1 MSRYISSNID
11 LLLPWYSTI
20 DEDYAFKKIV
30 GGFLLA
36 FLLFSVLV
44 AFYPVPEKT
53 REQKETLPPQLARVI
68 LEKKELPIQPP
79 PKPKEKK
86 PEPKKPEPKKLEPKK
101 SEPKKSEPKKVEPR
115 KKPKL
120 TQEQKIDKAR
130 QEATAQIVQFQD
142 SLAELRDLTIDTA
155 DTKNLTRAGENAVK
169 TQRSVIANVS
179 ASAKTSSG
187 GIQVSKQSVN
197 TGGAALSG
205 TKNTKI
211 KSSLADTQRKANAQ
225 RKTKTTSDGRKLAE
239 RSAESIRKVIDI
251 NKAAL
256 DTTYQR
262 ALRKNP
268 ALEGAFIVRLIIEP
282 NGQVSSATVIDSE
295 LEDPALE
302 KKLLARIRLFNF
314 GAANVAKTPVKYTFN
329 FLPQ

>member
-1 MSRYISSNID
+1 LSQAISLNID

-20 DEDYAFKKIV
+20 DEDRSFKKIV

-36 FLLFSVLV
+36 FLLFSIIV

-68 LEKKELPIQPP
+68 LEKKELPPP
-79 PKPKEKK
+79 PVPKPKPLEKKPELKK
-86 PEPKKPEPKKLEPKK
+86 PEPKKPEPKKIEL
-101 SEPKKSEPKKVEPR
+101 KKSEPKKVEPVV
-115 KKPKL
+115 
-120 TQEQKIDKAR
+120 TQQQKIDVAK

-142 SLAELRDLTIDTA
+142 SLAQLRDLTIDTA
-155 DTKNLTRAGENAVK
+155 ANNNLTRGAADAVA
-169 TQRSVIANVS
+169 TQRNVIANV
-179 ASAKTSSG
+179 AKTSSG
-187 GIQVSKQSVN
+187 GIRISKQSVN

-205 TKNTKI
+205 TKNTKV
-211 KSSLADTQRKANAQ
+211 KSSLADSQRKSNSQ
-225 RKTKTTSDGRKLAE
+225 RKTTTTSDGRKLAE

-268 ALEGAFIVRLIIEP
+268 VLEGAFIVRLIIEP
-282 NGQVSSATVIDSE
+282 NGQVSSVTIIDSE
-295 LEDPALE
+295 LEDDALE

-314 GAANVAKTPVKYTFN
+314 GTASVAQTPVKYTFN

>member
-1 MSRYISSNID
+1 MSRYISPNID

-20 DEDYAFKKIV
+20 DEDNTFKKIV
-30 GGFLLA
+30 GSFLLA
-36 FLLFSVLV
+36 FLLFSVVV

-53 REQKETLPPQLARVI
+53 REEKETLPPQLARVI
-68 LEKKELPIQPP
+68 LEKKELPAPP
-79 PKPKEKK
+79 PPKPKPKPKEKK
-86 PEPKKPEPKKLEPKK
+86 PEPKKVEPKKP
-101 SEPKKSEPKKVEPR
+101 EPKKVEPK
-115 KKPKL
+115 KKPKV
-120 TQEQKIDKAR
+120 TQEQKIDIAK

-155 DTKNLTRAGENAVK
+155 DTKNLTRAGEDAVK

-179 ASAKTSSG
+179 ASARASSG

-205 TKNTKI
+205 TKNTQV
-211 KSSLADTQRKANAQ
+211 KSSLADTQRKANTQ

-282 NGQVSSATVIDSE
+282 NGQVSSATIIDSE

-314 GAANVAKTPVKYTFN
+314 GVANVAKTPVKYTFN